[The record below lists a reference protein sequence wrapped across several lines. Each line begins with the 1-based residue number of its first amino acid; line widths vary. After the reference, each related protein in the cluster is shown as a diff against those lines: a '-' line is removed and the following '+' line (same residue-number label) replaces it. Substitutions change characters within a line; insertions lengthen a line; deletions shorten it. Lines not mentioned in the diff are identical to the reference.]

1 MHLIALSSLL
11 LAGWVAMGSVAGASD
26 ADSTGAP
33 IPEDM
38 ALVPGGEFE
47 MGADGHADY
56 SPVHRVRLYPFLIDR
71 REVTNAEY
79 ARFCEQTHHLL
90 PAFWDID
97 ELRSGPDYPNHAVM
111 GVSRSDAQA
120 YAAWR
125 GARLPTEAEW
135 EYAARGGLV
144 GRKYSHGDEHD
155 STLYA
160 MAGDER
166 GPGEVARFSPNG
178 YGLYDMTGN
187 VCEWVY
193 DRYDADYYERSPDL
207 HPIGPSR
214 GSYFVIRGGGW
225 HTGPGCRAVY
235 WRTALKSNWLDFN
248 VGFRCAKYVG
258 ESAALKFEETLASAG
273 LSAAVA
279 EFKALR
285 ESLAGEFYFKQGE
298 FNDLGYRLLEI
309 EQTDAAV
316 AVFELIAE
324 AYPESYNAL
333 DSLAEAYRKQGDRRR
348 AIEHYRKALEIHPGC
363 QTSLDA
369 LREMG
374 VDVEG

>member
-1 MHLIALSSLL
+1 MHRIARSSLL
-11 LAGWVAMGSVAGASD
+11 LAALLATGSTAEATE
-26 ADSTGAP
+26 ADTTRIP

-38 ALVPGGEFE
+38 ALIPGGEFD
-47 MGADGHADY
+47 MGADGHSDY
-56 SPVHRVRLYPFLIDR
+56 SPVHRVRTYPFLLDR

-79 ARFCEQTHHLL
+79 ARFCEETHHLL
-90 PAFWDID
+90 PAFWGID
-97 ELRSGPDYPNHAVM
+97 ELRSGPDYPNHPVM

-120 YAAWR
+120 YATWR

-144 GRKYSHGDEHD
+144 GKKYSNGDVHD

-160 MAGDER
+160 VAGDER
-166 GPGEVARFSPNG
+166 GPGEVAQFPPNG

-187 VCEWVY
+187 LCEWVY
-193 DRYDADYYERSPDL
+193 DRYDEDYYERSPEL
-207 HPIGPSR
+207 HPVGPSR

-235 WRTALKSNWLDFN
+235 WRTALKSNWLDYN

-258 ESAALKFEETLASAG
+258 ESAALRFEETLASG
-273 LSAAVA
+273 ELTAAVA
-279 EFKALR
+279 EFESLR
-285 ESLAGEFYFKQGE
+285 ESLAGEFYFKQSE
-298 FNDLGYRLLEI
+298 LNDLGYRLLGS
-309 EQTDAAV
+309 EQVEGAV
-316 AVFELIAE
+316 AVFELMVE
-324 AYPESYNAL
+324 VYPGSYNAL
-333 DSLAEAYRKQGDRRR
+333 DSLAEAYRKQGDRERS
-348 AIEHYRKALEIHPGC
+348 IEHYHKALEIHPGC

-374 VDVEG
+374 VEVER